1 MGRCFSVFFLVM
13 LITPATCQEKK
24 PNFLIR
30 YVHKFIS
37 DSTEKS
43 KPQNLIY
50 PTIAYAPETKWEFG
64 VSSVLVGYA
73 NRDTNNRLSE
83 LRAFGFITTLKQYGG
98 IFEHALYTNKNRWF
112 MLGLL
117 KTQSFPLSYHG
128 IGYDTPTE
136 KIAVVEAFTFNWRE
150 RFLRKVRGNFYMGLE
165 LDFQR
170 LSRVNFVPYTTNSQ
184 LLTPTGY
191 TGYSNMGVGVG
202 LLYDNR
208 HNVLNVRKGLFAEI
222 AILNYRKTLG
232 ASNNFSSIFTDLR
245 VFYPIRKRNVLAIQ
259 SMGQFTLGDAPFNQ
273 NALMGGEMMMRG
285 YYLGRYRDRHFL
297 SIQSEYRMLPLS
309 FAKKFGLAVF
319 ASAGMVY
326 NNQSKITSQYF
337 KYAGGAG
344 IHYLLFPKKDV
355 WTRFDVAVNNEG
367 GSGLYLY
374 LGCAF

>member
-1 MGRCFSVFFLVM
+1 MRIFFGFLF
-13 LITPATCQEKK
+13 LIGLYMPVTAQEKK
-24 PNFLIR
+24 TNFLIR
-30 YVHKFIS
+30 YIKKFTG
-37 DSTEKS
+37 DSTAKS
-43 KPQNLIY
+43 KPQNLIF
-50 PTIAYAPETKWEFG
+50 PSINYAPETKWRFG
-64 VSSVLVGYA
+64 GSAVIIGYA

-83 LRAFGFITTLKQYGG
+83 ITALGFVTTLKQYGG

-128 IGYDTPTE
+128 IGYDTPME
-136 KIAVVEAFTFNWRE
+136 KIAVVESFTFNWRE

-170 LSRVNFVPYTTNSQ
+170 LSRVNFVPHTTNSQ

-191 TGYSNMGVGVG
+191 TGYTNLGVGMG

-208 HNVLNVRKGLFAEI
+208 HNVLNVRKGLFTEI

-232 ASNNFSSIFTDLR
+232 ANNNFSSIFTDLR
-245 VFYPIRKRNVLAIQ
+245 VFYPIRKRNILTFQ
-259 SMGQFTLGDAPFNQ
+259 LLGQFTLGDAPFNQ
-273 NALMGGEMMMRG
+273 YALMGGEMMMRG
-285 YYLGRYRDRHFL
+285 YYLGRFRDKHFL

-326 NNQSKITSQYF
+326 NNESKITNQYL

-344 IHYLLFPKKDV
+344 VHYLLFPKKDV
-355 WTRFDVAVNNEG
+355 WTRLDMAVNNEG
-367 GSGLYLY
+367 GTGLYLSI
-374 LGCAF
+374 GCAF